1 MLYSKFVSGPQGALR
16 GLGGG
21 LVPPLSL
28 PGSRSLRVPVP
39 FWLKRFAFQVAP
51 GGSSDL
57 SVWYQNNVDVISL
70 IGTQRRSGTTTR
82 RGAPAL
88 GHIVPAMAGAQA
100 NSAGSGANGAG
111 AQRGPGQAQPG
122 GTPFEVMAWAR
133 EGEEHLFWRPCV
145 DCGLRTG
152 CFCDGC
158 FASTRLPLETW
169 KAGQRTPLCTDCDRR
184 HGGLCHYCRGLSWAT
199 PPTRGPGRPGG
210 R

>member
-1 MLYSKFVSGPQGALR
+1 MLYSKFVSASQGAPR

-28 PGSRSLRVPVP
+28 PGSGPLRVPVP

-51 GGSSDL
+51 RA
-57 SVWYQNNVDVISL
+57 
-70 IGTQRRSGTTTR
+70 GTR
-82 RGAPAL
+82 
-88 GHIVPAMAGAQA
+88 MA

-111 AQRGPGQAQPG
+111 AQRAPGEAQPG

-152 CFCDGC
+152 GFCDGC

-169 KAGQRTPLCTDCDRR
+169 IAGQRTPLCTDCDRR

-199 PPTRGPGRPGG
+199 PPTRGPERPGG